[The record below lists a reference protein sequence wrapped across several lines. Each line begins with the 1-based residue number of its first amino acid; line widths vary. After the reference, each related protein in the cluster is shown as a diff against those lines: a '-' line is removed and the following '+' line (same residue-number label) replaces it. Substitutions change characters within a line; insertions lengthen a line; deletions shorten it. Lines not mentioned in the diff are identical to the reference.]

1 MYSKYESNEPIY
13 TIRRVDNADTFSID
27 NITKWCNENWVDKK
41 NLLLTYEGKLT
52 FAVSRLTGTSYKLIA
67 IKRGDEY

>member
-27 NITKWCNENWVDKK
+27 NITEWCNENWVDKK
-41 NLLLTYEGKLT
+41 NLLLTYEGKL
-52 FAVSRLTGTSYKLIA
+52 RL
-67 IKRGDEY
+67 EQFN